1 MRFIDL
7 LRQIRLDKYISL
19 PRICVT
25 GSQSVGKSSV
35 IEAISGWDFMP
46 KGDDVATRVPT
57 ILILKNIAGSSID
70 ERENLEE
77 SEIEPY
83 LVFEDIKDRK
93 FSDKKEIAEQIE
105 ELQD

>member
-1 MRFIDL
+1 
-7 LRQIRLDKYISL
+7 
-19 PRICVT
+19 
-25 GSQSVGKSSV
+25 
-35 IEAISGWDFMP
+35 MP

-77 SEIEPY
+77 PEIEPY